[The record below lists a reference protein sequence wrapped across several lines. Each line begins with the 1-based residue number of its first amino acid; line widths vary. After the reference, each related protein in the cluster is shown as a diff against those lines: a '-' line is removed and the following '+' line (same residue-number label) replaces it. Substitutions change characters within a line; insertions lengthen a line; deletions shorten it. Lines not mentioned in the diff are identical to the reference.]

1 MFYIKLLIL
10 IKISIYIISIKL
22 VNLSKRW
29 IHCLEPT
36 FELYSKHSC
45 LFLRHDSSAL
55 VFNFVCNLGDSTVS
69 KDIIIARLI
78 NSSTIVSFNAN

>member
-1 MFYIKLLIL
+1 MLIL
-10 IKISIYIISIKL
+10 IEISIYIISINL
-22 VNLSKRW
+22 VNLNKGW
-29 IHCLEPT
+29 IHCLEPA
-36 FELYSKHSC
+36 FELYSKHSR

-78 NSSTIVSFNAN
+78 SSSTIVSFNAN